1 MSGSQEI
8 ITDEEIERV
17 HANADFGSMKKR
29 GVVVKTYTDRVIE
42 KLISSDGHHKKV
54 GCWYEGKF
62 YVAWADQSKSR
73 MGVKYNR
80 LIRLRVRLGKRIK
93 LQRMLCFS

>member
-1 MSGSQEI
+1 M
-8 ITDEEIERV
+8 
-17 HANADFGSMKKR
+17 
-29 GVVVKTYTDRVIE
+29 KTYTDRVIE

-80 LIRLRVRLGKRIK
+80 LIRLSKFISPAWRSGLLDTLLIEVVK
-93 LQRMLCFS
+93 

>member
-1 MSGSQEI
+1 
-8 ITDEEIERV
+8 
-17 HANADFGSMKKR
+17 MKKR

-62 YVAWADQSKSR
+62 YAAWADQSKSR
-73 MGVKYNR
+73 
-80 LIRLRVRLGKRIK
+80 IREDKRINVMALANTLLIEEK
-93 LQRMLCFS
+93 Q

>member
-1 MSGSQEI
+1 M
-8 ITDEEIERV
+8 
-17 HANADFGSMKKR
+17 
-29 GVVVKTYTDRVIE
+29 KTYTDRVIE

-54 GCWYEGKF
+54 GCWHEGKF

-80 LIRLRVRLGKRIK
+80 LIRLS
-93 LQRMLCFS
+93 CFVLVKQDLEALADTLLIEEKQ